1 MNLEKRYM
9 TSGIGNFPNSQYQML
24 PSNNRKI
31 CQAKNSRNV
40 EASLQCIKM
49 SPFKKLSLIVA
60 GLFNTPVNCQENLSG
75 TSLVVQW
82 LRVRL
87 PMQGTRVR
95 SLFQED
101 PTCLGATKPASHNYW
116 ARVPQLLKPVRL
128 EPTLRN
134 KEKPPQWETRT
145 PQWGVAPTR
154 RNYRKPACSNK
165 DPMQSKVNKIN
176 KFKATH
182 R

>member
-1 MNLEKRYM
+1 MTLKRVYLKIHFMNLEKRYM

-116 ARVPQLLKPVRL
+116 NPWRVQPVLHHKRSHRNE
-128 EPTLRN
+128 EPAHGN
-134 KEKPPQWETRT
+134 EE
-145 PQWGVAPTR
+145 
-154 RNYRKPACSNK
+154 
-165 DPMQSKVNKIN
+165 
-176 KFKATH
+176 
-182 R
+182 